1 MRLEPLY
8 RLQFS
13 YPESFDAAD
22 ERLLL
27 AEGYCSGRLS
37 GRFRAANHARVRAD
51 GAWLPAL
58 SGAVSTDDGAEVLL
72 GLTGIGR
79 PHAKPQGRIVA
90 AIVHTAEGDYA
101 WLNDILGVVCG
112 EVRGGREIVLD
123 VAELVWEPLP
133 E

>member
-1 MRLEPLY
+1 MKLEPLY

-22 ERLLL
+22 ERLLV
-27 AEGYCSGRLS
+27 AEGFCFGRLA

-72 GLTGIGR
+72 RLTGIGR
-79 PHAKPQGRIVA
+79 PRAEPNGRVVA
-90 AIVHTAEGDYA
+90 AIVHAAEGDYA
-101 WLNDILGVVCG
+101 WLSDVLGVATG

-123 VAELVWEPLP
+123 VAELVWEPLA

>member
-1 MRLEPLY
+1 MKLEPLY

-13 YPESFDAAD
+13 YPESFDAVD
-22 ERLLL
+22 ERLLF

-72 GLTGIGR
+72 RLVGVGR
-79 PHAKPQGRIVA
+79 PNAKPQGRIVA
-90 AIVHTAEGDYA
+90 AITHAAPGDYA
-101 WLNDILGVVCG
+101 WLNEVVGVVCG

-123 VAELVWEPLP
+123 VAELVWEPLS

>member
-13 YPESFDAAD
+13 YPESFDAVD
-22 ERLLL
+22 ERLLI
-27 AEGYCSGRLS
+27 AEGYFSGRLS

-72 GLTGIGR
+72 SLTGIGR
-79 PHAKPQGRIVA
+79 PNAEPQGRIVA
-90 AIVHTAEGDYA
+90 AILHTAEGDV
-101 WLNDILGVVCG
+101 LGVVCG

-133 E
+133 G